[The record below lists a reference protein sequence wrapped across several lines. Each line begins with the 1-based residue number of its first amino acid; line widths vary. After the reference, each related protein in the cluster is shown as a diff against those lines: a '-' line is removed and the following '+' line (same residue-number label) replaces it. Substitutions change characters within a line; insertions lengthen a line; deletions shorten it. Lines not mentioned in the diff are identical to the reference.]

1 MTATA
6 IMANAEVNENRT
18 ISADVMLA
26 VATFND
32 PGIQITIPGGPM
44 LASAFSPKR
53 VLFNLLP
60 LTEMTA
66 YIRYARALNR
76 IIKQF
81 PMKEV
86 K

>member
-18 ISADVMLA
+18 ISADFMQA

-32 PGIQITIPGGPM
+32 PGVQITIPGGPM
-44 LASAFSPKR
+44 LASAFSPR
-53 VLFNLLP
+53 FVRFNSLP
-60 LTEMTA
+60 LTELTA
-66 YIRYARALNR
+66 YVRYARSLNL
-76 IIKQF
+76 ITKQF

>member
-1 MTATA
+1 
-6 IMANAEVNENRT
+6 MANAEVNENRT

-32 PGIQITIPGGPM
+32 PGVQITIPGGPM

-53 VLFNLLP
+53 VLFNRLP